1 MLLNSW
7 SQPAHPWPAQI
18 IPQFGELSPAG
29 IAILLG
35 LFVLLA
41 AGLAVALFMLVRSRR
56 RSRSAAADIVA
67 VQPAAIVTEETS
79 EDTDEVAIIPPAVAA
94 TPAAAPTPVL
104 ARLFSAESRP
114 LEPDFAQAVSETPDE
129 WDIPDRAVGEALT
142 VAGLLAEGEA
152 RRHLEEV
159 NQYVL
164 LQYGDIR
171 EEPGRVDLSWYTTG
185 GPRNISIAAAADER
199 ELIIN
204 GIPFDAT
211 PDGVQKGVVAYL
223 TGLANSVAPEVV

>member
-18 IPQFGELSPAG
+18 IPQFGELGPAG

-41 AGLAVALFMLVRSRR
+41 AGLAVALFMLVRARR
-56 RSRSAAADIVA
+56 RSKSAAGEIAA
-67 VQPAAIVTEETS
+67 VQPAVTATEESSEETS
-79 EDTDEVAIIPPAVAA
+79 EASVPPPAVVT

-129 WDIPDRAVGEALT
+129 WVIPDRAIGEASA
-142 VAGLLAEGEA
+142 VAGLLAEVEA
-152 RRHLEEV
+152 RHHLEEV

-211 PDGVQKGVVAYL
+211 PDGMQKGVVAYL
-223 TGLANSVAPEVV
+223 TGLATSVAPEAV